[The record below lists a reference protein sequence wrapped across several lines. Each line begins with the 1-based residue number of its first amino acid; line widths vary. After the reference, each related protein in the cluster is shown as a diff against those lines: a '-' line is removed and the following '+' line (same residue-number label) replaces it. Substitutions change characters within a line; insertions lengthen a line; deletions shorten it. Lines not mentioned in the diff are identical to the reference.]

1 MPAGPS
7 GDPDRAPSL
16 PHGLDRGRHLA
27 LDRRRGEPWARRAV
41 MTVLTAVV
49 VLALLDVFGQTTQSR
64 TATSAAASLRV
75 AAPDRVRGG
84 LFFQARIDVRAVRRL
99 ADPRLV
105 FAPGWTE
112 QLQLNTIEPGAD
124 QELSEDG
131 RLELRYGTLDAGR
144 RLTVWMQF
152 EANPAGSTGRRDQTV
167 ELRDGRQVLA
177 RVHRSLTIFP

>member
-1 MPAGPS
+1 MSAGPS
-7 GDPDRAPSL
+7 GDPDRTASL
-16 PHGLDRGRHLA
+16 PGGLDHGRHLA
-27 LDRRRGEPWARRAV
+27 LSRRRGEPWVRRAF
-41 MTVLTAVV
+41 MTLLTALV

-64 TATSAAASLRV
+64 TATGPTASLRV

-84 LFFQARIDVRAVRRL
+84 LFFQARIDVRAVRRI

-105 FAPGWTE
+105 YGTGWTE

-131 RLELRYGTLDAGR
+131 RLELRYGPLDAGR
-144 RLTVWMQF
+144 RMTVWMQF

-167 ELRDGRQVLA
+167 ELRDGRRVLA